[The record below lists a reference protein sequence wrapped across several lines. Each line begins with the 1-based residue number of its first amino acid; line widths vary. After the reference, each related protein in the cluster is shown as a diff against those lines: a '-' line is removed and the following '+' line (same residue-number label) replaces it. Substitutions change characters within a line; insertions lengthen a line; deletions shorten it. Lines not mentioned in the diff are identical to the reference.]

1 MSVSDLPT
9 VNALLNTISA
19 VFLIIGFVFIR
30 QKKIRQHR
38 AMMIAAFVTSTLFL
52 ATYLTYHFSV
62 EMVTRFQGEG
72 TARIVYF
79 AILISHSLLAV
90 AVPPLAIITL
100 FRGLKMKVERHR
112 RVARWTL
119 PIWMYTSVTG
129 VLVYLMLYHFYA

>member
-9 VNALLNTISA
+9 VNALLNTLSA
-19 VFLIIGFVFIR
+19 VFLLIGFMFIR
-30 QKKIRQHR
+30 QKKIPQHR
-38 AMMIAAFVTSTLFL
+38 AMMIAAFATSTVFL
-52 ATYLTYHFSV
+52 AGYLTYHFSV

-72 TARIVYF
+72 AARIVYF

-119 PIWMYTSVTG
+119 PIWLYTSVTG